1 MKAVPYGAAFFG
13 DSGQAAVEF
22 MFLVK
27 FLSGKYGNII

>member
-1 MKAVPYGAAFFG
+1 MKDFKKAVPLWTAFF
-13 DSGQAAVEF
+13 AMVVYF